1 MKLLIY
7 ADYPFFDQHL
17 AGGLQTTVR
26 TLVASFLKRG
36 LQITVICPECDPRR
50 VMRARGLEVLPV
62 LRELQRNHVYPPD
75 FTENAKKIQKA
86 VEGKDVIW
94 SLAAFP
100 VRVPQPIVLNLTSL
114 CYLDDLEAVFGLNW
128 DHLVVPSKY
137 ARNIVNAWL
146 AECSW
151 SGASPGRSCIPVP
164 VPPIFHPRRVTTRL
178 RKRLGLDNACRCL
191 LFPHR
196 PEAAKGHDLALR
208 VLQTVRRRDQ
218 RFHLLI
224 PKQPLGK
231 QVDIPAEARF
241 IQQVMRE
248 ARRLRVESH
257 VTFHDWIDFSDLPKY
272 YSLGDCCLFPS
283 RLPETFGAALV
294 QSIACGTYVISSG
307 AGALRE
313 TVPPGHGHYLI
324 PDLDPTAV
332 GDAVLSGCSRD
343 EVRKGQA
350 FIAERYTLESV
361 VGAYMECLG
370 STEKLTGSSGMRSE
384 CSDARL
390 YPWFRLLP
398 NGDLIDDF
406 GYRKVPLRDAER
418 AAIERAGQDG
428 GLLRPGVPRRIIAS
442 LSRKRLLA

>member
-26 TLVASFLKRG
+26 TLVASFLERG

-62 LRELQRNHVYPPD
+62 LRELQPNRLYPPD
-75 FTENAKKIQKA
+75 FTENAKQIQKA

-100 VRVPQPIVLNLTSL
+100 VRVPQPIVLNVMSL
-114 CYLDDLEAVFGLNW
+114 CYLDDLEALFGLNW
-128 DHLVVPSKY
+128 DHLVVPSNY
-137 ARNIVNAWL
+137 ARNIVNTWL
-146 AECSW
+146 AERSW
-151 SGASPGRSCIPVP
+151 SGASPGGSCIPAP
-164 VPPIFHPRRVTTRL
+164 VPPIFYPRHLTTRL
-178 RKRLGLDNACRCL
+178 RKRLGLNNACRCL

-196 PEAAKGHDLALR
+196 PEAAKGHELALR
-208 VLQTVRRRDQ
+208 VLKTVRQRDQ

-231 QVDIPAEARF
+231 QVDIPAEVGF
-241 IQQVMRE
+241 IQQVTRE
-248 ARRLRVESH
+248 ARRLGVESH
-257 VTFHDWIDFSDLPKY
+257 VTFHDWIDFSDLPEY
-272 YSLGDCCLFPS
+272 YSLGNCCLFLS
-283 RLPETFGAALV
+283 RLPETFGAALT

-307 AGALRE
+307 AGALSE

-324 PDLDPTAV
+324 PDLDPRAIS
-332 GDAVLSGCSRD
+332 DAVLSGCPRD

-350 FIAERYTLESV
+350 FIAERYSLEKV
-361 VGAYMECLG
+361 VDAYMECLG
-370 STEKLTGSSGMRSE
+370 STKKLTGSTRMRSE

-418 AAIERAGQDG
+418 AAIQKAGQDG
-428 GLLRPGVPRRIIAS
+428 GLLGPGVSRRVIAS